1 MTQRVNVVTCRLRRD
16 GKYLLVIKDVC
27 GGRQERT
34 ITHDRSVPEGSDIMV
49 RGDKV
54 VQS

>member
-1 MTQRVNVVTCRLRRD
+1 MSQKVNVVTCRLRRD

-27 GGRQERT
+27 GGRQESQ
-34 ITHDRSVPEGSDIMV
+34 ITHDRQVQEGTDIMV

-54 VQS
+54 IG